1 MCWSVFVG
9 NAKTVRNDNSSRF
22 GKFMQVCFDA
32 SHQIKGCIVQDYL
45 LEQSRIT
52 FQSPDERNYH
62 VFYQLVAGAAAAPE
76 IQDQF
81 FLLPIESY
89 YYLNQSGCYHLSN
102 VDDSKMFDRLRLA
115 MNVLNIQSEMVDGI
129 FSVLSAVLLIGNMS
143 FEDIEGEKSDLTE
156 EAKSILEM
164 VCQLL
169 GFEPDGLTEA
179 LLFRQIQVRGTVTSI
194 PYKIQEVRSVSND
207 QRGSSLW
214 CSGEEFCLKK
224 II

>member
-1 MCWSVFVG
+1 
-9 NAKTVRNDNSSRF
+9 
-22 GKFMQVCFDA
+22 
-32 SHQIKGCIVQDYL
+32 
-45 LEQSRIT
+45 
-52 FQSPDERNYH
+52 
-62 VFYQLVAGAAAAPE
+62 
-76 IQDQF
+76 
-81 FLLPIESY
+81 
-89 YYLNQSGCYHLSN
+89 
-102 VDDSKMFDRLRLA
+102 

-169 GFEPDGLTEA
+169 GFEPDGLMEA

-207 QRGSSLW
+207 QRGNSL
-214 CSGEEFCLKK
+214 
-224 II
+224 